1 MTEQEIGAL
10 MLSTT
15 LPAFI
20 TLSMG
25 AIAFAFVVKLIFED
39 STFEHLKVM
48 STIIVLAFTIMIS
61 TELYKA
67 EQVYELQDR
76 IITIKTLSLTQDEK
90 KDSIKSINKDINSIK
105 NLDIN
110 IIFGLAKFMIWGLI
124 FIIIRDTIP
133 KIMRL
138 RKTKFTKYRL
148 NTSTKLT
155 H

>member
-15 LPAFI
+15 LPAFT

-25 AIAFAFVVKLIFED
+25 AIAFAFAVKLIFED
-39 STFEHLKVM
+39 STFEHLKIM
-48 STIIVLAFTIMIS
+48 SAIIVLAFTIMIS

-67 EQVYELQDR
+67 EQVYGLKDR
-76 IITIKTLSLTQDEK
+76 IITIKTLPLAQDEK
-90 KDSIKSINKDINSIK
+90 KEYIENINKDIKSIK

-133 KIMRL
+133 KVIRL
-138 RKTKFTKYRL
+138 RKTKHNKTMEEK
-148 NTSTKLT
+148 
-155 H
+155 